1 MIRFADEFL
10 KQLKGVANLFSSHH
24 IPIEVDGKTI
34 DYIEA
39 VRDKNGDYKIKITLM
54 KEE

>member
-1 MIRFADEFL
+1 M
-10 KQLKGVANLFSSHH
+10 QLKKMANIFSSYH
-24 IPIEVDGKTI
+24 IPIEVDGKII
-34 DYIEA
+34 DTIEA

>member
-1 MIRFADEFL
+1 MIRFTDEFL
-10 KQLKGVANLFSSHH
+10 MQLKGIANLFSSHH
-24 IPIEVDGKTI
+24 IPIEVDGKII

-39 VRDKNGDYKIKITLM
+39 VRDKNGDYKIKVILT